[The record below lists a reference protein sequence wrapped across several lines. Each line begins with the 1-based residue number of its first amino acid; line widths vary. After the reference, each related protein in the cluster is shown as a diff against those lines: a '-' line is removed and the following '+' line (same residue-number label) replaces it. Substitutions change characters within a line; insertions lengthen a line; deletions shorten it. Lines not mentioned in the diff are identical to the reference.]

1 MMSKVLGLA
10 DRDVDLL
17 TRCADVEP
25 CECFTLEM
33 GYGPWCEA
41 EGLGVEFV
49 GEVEGRCGNHEV
61 DVVDAC
67 YHVGQ
72 SCKVNKPGEYSG
84 RWLGDVRTWR
94 CMMG

>member
-1 MMSKVLGLA
+1 
-10 DRDVDLL
+10 
-17 TRCADVEP
+17 
-25 CECFTLEM
+25 
-33 GYGPWCEA
+33 
-41 EGLGVEFV
+41 
-49 GEVEGRCGNHEV
+49 VEGRCGNHEV